1 MKLRTSTM
9 VATVLSLLM
18 SGVAGATNVWHT
30 STIKFIYPY
39 AGGNRFVLGF
49 TTEAA
54 GCTNGSTP
62 NKFYYVTV
70 GSNGLTADDVK
81 AYLSVWMLAMAQG
94 LQVTVAFDDASSFCY
109 VNAIKVMN

>member
-1 MKLRTSTM
+1 
-9 VATVLSLLM
+9 M

-49 TTEAA
+49 TTEAP

-62 NKFYYVTV
+62 NKYYYVLV

-81 AYLSVWMLAMAQG
+81 AYLSVAMFAMAQG
-94 LQVTVAFDDASSFCY
+94 LQVLVSFDDASPFCY
-109 VNAIKVMN
+109 VNAIQVRN